1 MFYRYLIVHLYTVK
15 IKKLDMITYSV
26 AQVEALTGIK
36 AHTLR
41 IWERRYDFL
50 KPLRTPTNIRYYT
63 DAQLKKLIN
72 FGILVRNGYRVSKL
86 EKMNDD
92 QIFEAVTTILA
103 DPDSEDRDEIKGL
116 TLAMLEMNEEEFD
129 NIFERQVI
137 RKGFLR
143 TITEMIYP
151 FLQYVGVLWNT
162 NKAMIAQ
169 EHFVSNLI
177 RQKIITAI
185 ERLSIPSKSSPA
197 VVFFLLEGEDHEI
210 GLLLANF
217 IAKERGWRTYYLG
230 HGVPLV
236 NIQKVVDLVEPQ
248 MLMSMFVV
256 PKPQKMDSF
265 IDAVIG
271 DALIPFVISGNSDN
285 LDALQDRDYL
295 IKISS
300 PGEFV
305 EQLDRHAVKE
315 ETESDQST
323 EQMNG

>member
-1 MFYRYLIVHLYTVK
+1 
-15 IKKLDMITYSV
+15 MITYSV

-41 IWERRYDFL
+41 IWERRYGFL

-63 DAQLKKLIN
+63 DEQLKKLLN

-86 EKMNDD
+86 EKMDNEE
-92 QIFEAVTTILA
+92 IFQAVTAILA

-185 ERLSIPSKSSPA
+185 ERLSIPSKSAPA
-197 VVFFLLEGEDHEI
+197 IVLFLLEGEEHEI

-230 HGVPLV
+230 QGVPLV

-248 MLMSMFVV
+248 MLMSMFVI
-256 PKPQKMDSF
+256 PKPQKINSF

-271 DALIPFVISGNSDN
+271 DAYVPFVVSGNPEN
-285 LDALQDRDYL
+285 LSELEDREYL

-300 PGEFV
+300 PDAFV
-305 EQLDRHAVKE
+305 EQLDRLSKTEDAGVHDSNDSSKE
-315 ETESDQST
+315 
-323 EQMNG
+323 

>member
-1 MFYRYLIVHLYTVK
+1 
-15 IKKLDMITYSV
+15 MITYSV
-26 AQVEALTGIK
+26 AQVEALSGIK

-41 IWERRYDFL
+41 IWERRYGFL
-50 KPLRTPTNIRYYT
+50 KPMRTPTNIRYYT
-63 DAQLKKLIN
+63 DDQLKKLLN

-86 EKMNDD
+86 EKMSD
-92 QIFEAVTTILA
+92 QEVFEAVTSILA

-137 RKGFLR
+137 RKGFLK

-177 RQKIITAI
+177 RQKIVTAI
-185 ERLSIPSKSSPA
+185 ERLSIPQKSAPSI
-197 VVFFLLEGEDHEI
+197 VFFLLEGEDHEI

-217 IAKERGWRTYYLG
+217 IAKERGWLTYYLG
-230 HGVPLV
+230 QGVPV
-236 NIQKVVDLVEPQ
+236 SNIKKVVDLVEPQ
-248 MLMSMFVV
+248 MLMSMFVT
-256 PKPQKMDSF
+256 PKPHKMNGF

-271 DALIPFVISGNSDN
+271 DGKVPFVVSGNSDN
-285 LDALQDRDYL
+285 LEALEDYEAL
-295 IKISS
+295 VKISS
-300 PGEFV
+300 PDDFI
-305 EQLDRHAVKE
+305 EQLDHFYQTGEHPNDDVG
-315 ETESDQST
+315 TI
-323 EQMNG
+323 NGQNYS

>member
-1 MFYRYLIVHLYTVK
+1 
-15 IKKLDMITYSV
+15 MITYSV

>member
-1 MFYRYLIVHLYTVK
+1 M
-15 IKKLDMITYSV
+15 D
-26 AQVEALTGIK
+26 
-36 AHTLR
+36 
-41 IWERRYDFL
+41 
-50 KPLRTPTNIRYYT
+50 
-63 DAQLKKLIN
+63 
-72 FGILVRNGYRVSKL
+72 
-86 EKMNDD
+86 NDE
-92 QIFEAVTTILA
+92 IFQAVTAILA

-177 RQKIITAI
+177 RQKIVTAI
-185 ERLSIPSKSSPA
+185 ERLSIPSSSAPA
-197 VVFFLLEGEDHEI
+197 IVLFLLEGEEHEI

-230 HGVPLV
+230 QGVPLV

-248 MLMSMFVV
+248 MLMSMFVI
-256 PKPQKMDSF
+256 PKPQKINSF

-271 DALIPFVISGNSDN
+271 DAYVPFVVSGNPEN
-285 LDALQDRDYL
+285 LSELEDRDFL

-300 PGEFV
+300 PAAFA
-305 EQLDRHAVKE
+305 EQLDRLAKTQDAEVHDSKDSSNE
-315 ETESDQST
+315 
-323 EQMNG
+323 

>member
-1 MFYRYLIVHLYTVK
+1 
-15 IKKLDMITYSV
+15 MITYSV
-26 AQVEALTGIK
+26 AQVEALSGIK

-41 IWERRYDFL
+41 IWERRYSFL
-50 KPLRTPTNIRYYT
+50 KPMRTPTNIRYYT
-63 DAQLKKLIN
+63 DDQLKKLLN

-86 EKMNDD
+86 EKMTD
-92 QIFEAVTTILA
+92 QEVFNAVNAILA
-103 DPDSEDRDEIKGL
+103 DPESQDRDEIKGL

-129 NIFERQVI
+129 NVFERQVI
-137 RKGFLR
+137 RKGFLK

-185 ERLSIPSKSSPA
+185 ERLSIPPKSAPS

-217 IAKERGWRTYYLG
+217 IAKERGWLTYYLG
-230 HGVPLV
+230 QGVPIS
-236 NIQKVVDLVEPQ
+236 NIEKVVDLVEPQ

-256 PKPQKMDSF
+256 PKPHKMNGF
-265 IDAVIG
+265 INGIIG
-271 DALIPFVISGNSDN
+271 KSKIPFVVSGNPDN
-285 LDALQDRDYL
+285 LEALEDYQSL

-300 PGEFV
+300 PDDFI
-305 EQLDRHAVKE
+305 EQLDHFHQNSDSADVDFLGKE
-315 ETESDQST
+315 
-323 EQMNG
+323 NV

>member
-1 MFYRYLIVHLYTVK
+1 MYLCPIVSDK
-15 IKKLDMITYSV
+15 RLDMITYSV
-26 AQVEALTGIK
+26 AQVEALSGIK

-41 IWERRYDFL
+41 IWERRYSFL

-63 DAQLKKLIN
+63 DDQLKKLLN

-86 EKMNDD
+86 EKMSDEEVFD
-92 QIFEAVTTILA
+92 AVNEILA
-103 DPDSEDRDEIKGL
+103 DPESQDRDEIKGL

-143 TITEMIYP
+143 AITEMIYP

-177 RQKIITAI
+177 RQKIVTAI
-185 ERLSIPSKSSPA
+185 ERLSIPPKSAPS

-217 IAKERGWRTYYLG
+217 IAKERGWLTYYLG
-230 HGVPLV
+230 QGVPIS

-248 MLMSMFVV
+248 MLMSMFIT
-256 PKPQKMDSF
+256 PKPHKMNGL
-265 IDAVIG
+265 IKGVIG
-271 DALIPFVISGNSDN
+271 DSKIPFVVSGNTDN
-285 LDALQDRDYL
+285 LDVLDDCPSL
-295 IKISS
+295 IKIAS
-300 PGEFV
+300 PDDFI
-305 EQLDRHAVKE
+305 EQLDHFY
-315 ETESDQST
+315 QSS
-323 EQMNG
+323 EASGAEDAGRENA

>member
-1 MFYRYLIVHLYTVK
+1 
-15 IKKLDMITYSV
+15 MITYSV

-41 IWERRYDFL
+41 IWERRYGFL

-63 DAQLKKLIN
+63 DEQLKKLLN

-86 EKMNDD
+86 EKMDSEE
-92 QIFEAVTTILA
+92 IFQAVTAILA

-177 RQKIITAI
+177 RQKLVTAI
-185 ERLSIPSKSSPA
+185 ERLSIPSKSAPA
-197 VVFFLLEGEDHEI
+197 IVLFLLEGEEHEI

-230 HGVPLV
+230 QGVPLV

-248 MLMSMFVV
+248 MLMSMFVI
-256 PKPQKMDSF
+256 PKPQKINSF

-271 DALIPFVISGNSDN
+271 DAYVPYVVSGNPEN
-285 LDALQDRDYL
+285 LSELEDREYL
-295 IKISS
+295 IKVSS
-300 PGEFV
+300 PGAFI
-305 EQLDRHAVKE
+305 EQLDRLSKTPDNAEVHDSKE
-315 ETESDQST
+315 SS
-323 EQMNG
+323 NG

>member
-1 MFYRYLIVHLYTVK
+1 
-15 IKKLDMITYSV
+15 MITYSV
-26 AQVEALTGIK
+26 AQVEALSGIK

-41 IWERRYDFL
+41 IWERRYGFL
-50 KPLRTPTNIRYYT
+50 KPMRTPTNIRYYT
-63 DAQLKKLIN
+63 DDQLKKLLN

-86 EKMNDD
+86 EKMSD
-92 QIFEAVTTILA
+92 QEVFEAVTSILA

-137 RKGFLR
+137 RKGFLK

-177 RQKIITAI
+177 RQKIVTAI
-185 ERLSIPSKSSPA
+185 ERLSIPQKSAPSI
-197 VVFFLLEGEDHEI
+197 VFFLLEGEDHEI

-217 IAKERGWRTYYLG
+217 IAKERGWLTYYLG
-230 HGVPLV
+230 QGVPV
-236 NIQKVVDLVEPQ
+236 SNIKKVVDLVEPQ
-248 MLMSMFVV
+248 MLMSMFVT
-256 PKPQKMDSF
+256 PKPHKMNSF

-271 DALIPFVISGNSDN
+271 DGKVPFVVSGNSDN
-285 LDALQDRDYL
+285 LEALEEYEAL

-300 PGEFV
+300 PDDFI
-305 EQLDRHAVKE
+305 EQLDHFYQTGEATAEDVEAVKGE
-315 ETESDQST
+315 KLP
-323 EQMNG
+323 

>member
-1 MFYRYLIVHLYTVK
+1 
-15 IKKLDMITYSV
+15 MITYSV

-323 EQMNG
+323 EQMNR

>member
-1 MFYRYLIVHLYTVK
+1 
-15 IKKLDMITYSV
+15 MITYSV

-41 IWERRYDFL
+41 IWERRYGFL

-63 DAQLKKLIN
+63 DEQLKKLLN

-86 EKMNDD
+86 EKMDNEE
-92 QIFEAVTTILA
+92 IFQAVTAILA

-177 RQKIITAI
+177 RQKIVTAI
-185 ERLSIPSKSSPA
+185 ERLSIPSKSAPA
-197 VVFFLLEGEDHEI
+197 IVLFLLEGEEHEI

-230 HGVPLV
+230 QGVPLV

-248 MLMSMFVV
+248 MLMSMFVI
-256 PKPQKMDSF
+256 PKPQKINSF

-271 DALIPFVISGNSDN
+271 DAYVPFVVSGNPEN
-285 LDALQDRDYL
+285 LGELEDRDYL

-300 PGEFV
+300 PDAFV
-305 EQLDRHAVKE
+305 EQLDRLSKTREAEVND
-315 ETESDQST
+315 SNDSA
-323 EQMNG
+323 NA

>member
-1 MFYRYLIVHLYTVK
+1 
-15 IKKLDMITYSV
+15 MITYSV
-26 AQVEALTGIK
+26 AQVEALSGIK

-41 IWERRYDFL
+41 IWERRYGFL
-50 KPLRTPTNIRYYT
+50 KPKRTPTNIRYYT
-63 DAQLKKLIN
+63 DDQLKKLLN

-86 EKMNDD
+86 EKMSEDE
-92 QIFEAVTTILA
+92 IFQAVTRILA
-103 DPDSEDRDEIKGL
+103 DPDSEDRDEVKAL

-177 RQKIITAI
+177 RQKIVTAI
-185 ERLSIPSKSSPA
+185 ERLSIPPQGAPA
-197 VVFFLLEGEDHEI
+197 IVLFLLEGEEHEI

-230 HGVPLV
+230 QGVPAV
-236 NIQKVVDLVEPQ
+236 NVRKVVDLIEPDL
-248 MLMSMFVV
+248 LMSMFIT
-256 PKPQKMDSF
+256 PKPHKMNHF
-265 IDAVIG
+265 VEGVIG
-271 DALIPFVISGNSDN
+271 DSKVPFVVSGNLDN
-285 LDALQDRDYL
+285 MNALHDNEYL
-295 IKISS
+295 IRISS
-300 PGEFV
+300 PEDFI
-305 EQLDRHAVKE
+305 EQLDHFYQRSE
-315 ETESDQST
+315 RESDTSV
-323 EQMNG
+323 ELRK

>member
-1 MFYRYLIVHLYTVK
+1 
-15 IKKLDMITYSV
+15 MITYSV

-41 IWERRYDFL
+41 IWERRYGFL
-50 KPLRTPTNIRYYT
+50 NPQRTPTNIRFYT
-63 DAQLKKLIN
+63 DDQLKKLLN

-86 EKMNDD
+86 EKMNN
-92 QIFEAVTTILA
+92 QEIFEAVTGILA

-137 RKGFLR
+137 RKGFLK

-177 RQKIITAI
+177 RQKIVTAI
-185 ERLSIPSKSSPA
+185 ERLSIPQQSAPA
-197 VVFFLLEGEDHEI
+197 VVMFLLEGEDHEI

-230 HGVPLV
+230 QGVPVV
-236 NIQKVVDLVEPQ
+236 NIEKVVDLIEPQ
-248 MLMSMFVV
+248 MLMSMFVT
-256 PKPQKMDSF
+256 PKPNKMRKF
-265 IDAVIG
+265 IDSVLG
-271 DALIPFVISGNSDN
+271 NSNVPFVVSGNPDN
-285 LDALQDRDYL
+285 LNVLEQNEYL

-300 PGEFV
+300 PDDFI
-305 EQLDRHAVKE
+305 EQLDHFYKSSERTNE
-315 ETESDQST
+315 ESIGADK
-323 EQMNG
+323 